1 MKKYESGHISKV
13 NIGSRYNLVEL
24 KTPTE
29 TLQIS
34 DWNKFPIKEN
44 EEYTLELQE
53 NGKFLNLIS
62 IEDSKGNKLEINK
75 KEKIIK
81 LANEIISEAKGVI

>member
-1 MKKYESGHISKV
+1 MKKYESGQVSKV
-13 NIGSRYNLVEL
+13 HTGPRYNLVEL
-24 KTPTE
+24 KTTTE

-53 NGKFLNLIS
+53 NGEFLNLIS

-75 KEKIIK
+75 KDKIIK